1 MRRIMKNNAEIL
13 NEIIEAFYN
22 EEWPE
27 YFQEAVC
34 NIFEEEGITAVYRA
48 VDAEPVK
55 HGRWEWEKVVLA
67 YTCSLCHHY
76 TYDGQPNYCPACGAK
91 MDL

>member
-1 MRRIMKNNAEIL
+1 MTRE
-13 NEIIEAFYN
+13 EALERLIDYF
-22 EEWPE
+22 E
-27 YFQEAVC
+27 YEDGLSADKDTQEAYK
-34 NIFEEEGITAVYRA
+34 IAVEA
-48 VDAEPVK
+48 LKTEPVK